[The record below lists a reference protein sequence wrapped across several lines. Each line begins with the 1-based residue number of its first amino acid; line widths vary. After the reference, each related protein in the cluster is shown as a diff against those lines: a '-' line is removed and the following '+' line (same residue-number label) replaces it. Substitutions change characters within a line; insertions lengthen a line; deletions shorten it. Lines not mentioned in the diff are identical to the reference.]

1 MQIGR
6 LGIIGSMDSEVNHLK
21 AQLSN
26 IQVETISEM
35 QFCQGSIGDTKVV
48 VVNCGDG
55 KVNAAVCA
63 QTLILRYGVTHIINT
78 GSAGS
83 LEESIN
89 VGDIVISTDVVH
101 HDYDL
106 TSLGYARGQVA
117 IFDDVPF
124 KADADFRAALFE
136 VAQKTAP
143 EVRIY
148 EGRIASGDQF
158 VSSMERRNRIA
169 QDFGAL
175 CCEMEGSAVAQTC
188 VLSKVPFVIVRAVS
202 DNADGSSRIDYRTFE
217 ADAAYRSARIV
228 EQLCLTCESNRS
240 E

>member
-6 LGIIGSMDSEVNHLK
+6 LGIIGSMDSEVDHLK

-26 IQVETISEM
+26 MQVETISEM
-35 QFCQGSIGDTKVV
+35 QFCQGSIGGTEVV

-83 LEESIN
+83 LEGSIN

-106 TSLGYARGQVA
+106 TPLGYARGQVA
-117 IFDDVPF
+117 IFDDAPF
-124 KADADFRAALFE
+124 EADADFRAALFA

-143 EVRIY
+143 EVHIY

-158 VSSMERRNRIA
+158 VSSLERRNRIA

-175 CCEMEGSAVAQTC
+175 CCEMEGAAVAQTC
-188 VLSKVPFVIVRAVS
+188 VLSRVPFVIVRAVS

-228 EQLCLTCESNRS
+228 EQLCLTSASNRS